1 MNNNDMNNN
10 ELKILFLTPYFRPY
24 LGGIERA
31 IEQLAYYLMNQPDIS
46 QIAVL
51 TTKYSFPRIPHPEW
65 PDREVTLEGL
75 SILRLNGFPRKPPP
89 IYSCPLVWFSPGKI
103 KRYITEFDPDIIHF
117 VGDGWF
123 WGHIWAWFF
132 RHNKAIFIFTPSY
145 HPLPRTKFWL
155 KGINILVSRMV
166 DAVVSLSKVENTLL
180 NKDYHVPPHKQRVIH
195 WGANSLPVKDP
206 VRDKQSDGTPVTIL
220 CVGRLGKHK
229 GQDWLIEM
237 YKKASSTFK
246 FPSRLI
252 LAGGDEG
259 NQCLLEQATGNDQ
272 SNSQIVFTGE
282 LDDDQL
288 SEWYA
293 ISDIFVLFSRY
304 EAFGLV
310 YFEAMIN
317 RLPVLTHDVGA
328 NHELLRQG
336 CVIVPKYDE
345 TAAINELVGLVNNRK
360 YRQSL
365 GEEGRRYS
373 ENHFSWNAVAQQY
386 LQLYKSRNKGSP
398 RCGKN

>member
-1 MNNNDMNNN
+1 MNNKELNNK

-31 IEQLAYYLMNQPDIS
+31 IEQLAYYLKNQPDVS

-65 PDREVTLEGL
+65 PDREVTMEGL

-89 IYSCPLVWFSPGKI
+89 IYSCPLVWFSPGKM
-103 KRYITEFDPDIIHF
+103 KQYISEFDPDVIHF

-123 WGHIWAWFF
+123 WGHIWAWIF
-132 RHNKAIFIFTPSY
+132 RHNKSTFIFTPSY

-155 KGINILVSRMV
+155 KGINTVISRMV
-166 DAVVSLSKVENTLL
+166 DAVVSLSRVENAFL
-180 NKDYHVPPHKQRVIH
+180 NKDYHIPSHKQHIIH
-195 WGANSLPVKDP
+195 WGANSLPIQ
-206 VRDKQSDGTPVTIL
+206 DKQNDGKQVTIL

-237 YKKASSTFK
+237 YKKASTMFE

-252 LAGGDEG
+252 LAGGHEG
-259 NQCLLEQATGNDQ
+259 HQSLLEQASCNDQ
-272 SNSQIVFTGE
+272 SNTQIIFTGE
-282 LDDDQL
+282 LDDEQL
-288 SEWYA
+288 AKWYA
-293 ISDIFVLFSRY
+293 SSDIFVLFSRY

-317 RLPVLTHDVGA
+317 QLPVLTHDVGP
-328 NHELLRQG
+328 NHELLLQG
-336 CVIVPKYDE
+336 CVVVPEYDE
-345 TAAINELVGLVNNRK
+345 VAAIDELVKLVNNSN

-365 GEEGRRYS
+365 GEEGHRYS
-373 ENHFSWNAVAQQY
+373 KKHFSWNSVAQQY
-386 LQLYKSRNKGSP
+386 LQLYQSRNRTSHRDG
-398 RCGKN
+398 NTNV